1 MAQLC
6 GVVGVDALETQTQS
20 FIIKIWV
27 EDEEADEDG
36 GARWRGQITHVPSG
50 KRSYLRDLDCIEVF
64 MTPYLE
70 RMGVKFG
77 VGWRIRRWL
86 KL

>member
-1 MAQLC
+1 MNL
-6 GVVGVDALETQTQS
+6 LETHIQS

-27 EDEEADEDG
+27 EEADDG
-36 GARWRGQITHVPSG
+36 RGRARWRGQITHVPSG
-50 KRSYLRDLDCIEVF
+50 KRSYLRDLNCIEFF
-64 MTPYLE
+64 MMPYLK

-77 VGWRIRRWL
+77 IGWRIRRWL